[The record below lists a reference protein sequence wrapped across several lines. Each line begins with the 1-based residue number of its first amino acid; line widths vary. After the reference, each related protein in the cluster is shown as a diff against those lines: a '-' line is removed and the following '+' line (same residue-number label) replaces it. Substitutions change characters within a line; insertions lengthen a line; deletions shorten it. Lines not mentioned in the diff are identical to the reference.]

1 MVFKIKRI
9 IHVITKGHLTVYL
22 ELKELNPEDSLTLRG
37 QEKGAEKEQPG
48 R

>member
-22 ELKELNPEDSLTLRG
+22 ELKELNPGDSLTLRG
-37 QEKGAEKEQPG
+37 QEKDTENEQPG